1 MLAPQAGGFNRPVH
15 GCIGRDSASLAP
27 SADLTRWL
35 TPAAV
40 RASSADHVLDSR
52 ARCATL
58 SCNRSTPPSF

>member
-1 MLAPQAGGFNRPVH
+1 MLAPQSEGFNRPVR
-15 GCIGRDSASLAP
+15 GCIGRDGASLAP

-40 RASSADHVLDSR
+40 RAASVDHMPDSQER
-52 ARCATL
+52 RATL